1 MAVLAPL
8 VLLDLDVYSVASRKS
23 TSTTTTDT
31 ELATDSQKME
41 RFPKTSQ
48 TDRCLWSVLP
58 LSSGVAESG
67 VWRLEVG
74 DRENACKATKLHQH
88 RLGTLAAIKKN
99 NRFPWHWLYG
109 YSFAASTLL
118 FANPHYH
125 PSRFKRSNSL
135 VVLKLCCL
143 HYVHRVTRFG
153 VLAGAPVMNVNLFY
167 RAPCFCTL
175 LIHCTA
181 HRYCCFRLHGFSCCC
196 NAHPTPALYTCTDN
210 AHLPLGAF
218 IC

>member
-88 RLGTLAAIKKN
+88 RLGTLAAIKKKQ
-99 NRFPWHWLYG
+99 PL
-109 YSFAASTLL
+109 SLA
-118 FANPHYH
+118 
-125 PSRFKRSNSL
+125 L
-135 VVLKLCCL
+135 VV
-143 HYVHRVTRFG
+143 R
-153 VLAGAPVMNVNLFY
+153 
-167 RAPCFCTL
+167 L
-175 LIHCTA
+175 LLRGKHFTVCQPSLSSVSIQAIEFTGCA
-181 HRYCCFRLHGFSCCC
+181 
-196 NAHPTPALYTCTDN
+196 
-210 AHLPLGAF
+210 
-218 IC
+218 

>member
-88 RLGTLAAIKKN
+88 RLGTLAAIKKTTA
-99 NRFPWHWLYG
+99 FPGTGCTVTPSRQALYCLPTLTIIRLDSSDRIHWLCLNYVA
-109 YSFAASTLL
+109 YTMFTV
-118 FANPHYH
+118 
-125 PSRFKRSNSL
+125 SL
-135 VVLKLCCL
+135 VSVFLL
-143 HYVHRVTRFG
+143 VH
-153 VLAGAPVMNVNLFY
+153 L
-167 RAPCFCTL
+167 
-175 LIHCTA
+175 
-181 HRYCCFRLHGFSCCC
+181 
-196 NAHPTPALYTCTDN
+196 
-210 AHLPLGAF
+210 
-218 IC
+218 